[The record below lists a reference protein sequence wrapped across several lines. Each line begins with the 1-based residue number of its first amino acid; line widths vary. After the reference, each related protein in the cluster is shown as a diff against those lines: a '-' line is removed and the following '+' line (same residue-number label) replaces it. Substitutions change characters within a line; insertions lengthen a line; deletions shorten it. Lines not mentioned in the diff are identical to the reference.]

1 MNGADEVSTLRADLA
16 RLRLQMRILFGVVVI
31 AVVIC
36 AALAWNWHASSLR
49 GEVNEMRAVRVEAQE
64 FHLLDPDGRLRGMW
78 RCPPAGH
85 SWSMLDERGRLL
97 IEVRQVTG
105 SNTVKVLD
113 ESGRVLFEHGRQ

>member
-36 AALAWNWHASSLR
+36 AALAWNWHSSSLR
-49 GEVNEMRAVRVEAQE
+49 GEVSEIRAVRVEAQE
-64 FHLLDPDGRLRGMW
+64 YHLLDPAGRLRGMW

-85 SWSMLDERGRLL
+85 SWSVLDERGRLL
-97 IEVRQVTG
+97 IEVRQETG

-113 ESGRVLFEHGRQ
+113 ESGRVLFEHARQ